1 MMITAT
7 MPAQQALS
15 MPPMKLSRIRF
26 CEAERM
32 ALRGRPD
39 IRPSQWADSYRQVNK
54 GSAQGQWQ
62 NSKTP
67 YLVEP
72 MDTWAQPWVRRELLC
87 FAPQTGKTQVAFN
100 CLMYAIDVDP
110 GPAMYIMADENSAR
124 RIIQRQLMPALRST
138 PRVARL
144 MMPKPSILLIQFV
157 NGMDLML
164 AWASSAAM
172 LASESVRY
180 MFYDEPAKYPS
191 FTGKEADPFSLGE
204 QRTNVY
210 QHNSKELFF
219 STPALD
225 GDEFD
230 RLMRNE
236 FDEIRRRYAV
246 CPVCGHAQIMRFR
259 NMHWGETRDPGLV
272 MRKRLARY
280 TCENCKMEWDDYMR
294 DSAVARGFWKADK
307 PVERAAA
314 VAFAPLPSWYSPF
327 VSMSRSVA
335 AYLRGQQDP
344 KKNYAFVTQHKCQAW
359 KDVVEPKKESEIL
372 TAHRCKMPEGIVP
385 PEAVALTMGIDMQK
399 VGFWFVVRAWGRE
412 LTSWLIRYGYLST
425 WEDVETMA
433 FGTRYPVDGTD
444 RTMGIFRAGL
454 DTGGGK
460 SSDDEWSR
468 TEEAYQ
474 WLRKHSRGVV
484 FGIKGAS
491 RPQLQRV
498 KVTTIDRMARG
509 NRPIPGGLDLR
520 IIDVGQFKDLIHWR
534 MTRKQGESQRWFL
547 HAGTGHDYV
556 RQLLAEEKRKDRHG
570 KATWVQIRRDNHLL
584 DCEVIAAACADSE
597 WSPSLQFLANRDEAK
612 KQAETAKKKK
622 KTEAPPAVRPGPRQL
637 PDWFNRR

>member
-1 MMITAT
+1 
-7 MPAQQALS
+7 
-15 MPPMKLSRIRF
+15 
-26 CEAERM
+26 
-32 ALRGRPD
+32 
-39 IRPSQWADSYRQVNK
+39 
-54 GSAQGQWQ
+54 
-62 NSKTP
+62 
-67 YLVEP
+67 
-72 MDTWAQPWVRRELLC
+72 
-87 FAPQTGKTQVAFN
+87 
-100 CLMYAIDVDP
+100 
-110 GPAMYIMADENSAR
+110 
-124 RIIQRQLMPALRST
+124 
-138 PRVARL
+138 
-144 MMPKPSILLIQFV
+144 
-157 NGMDLML
+157 
-164 AWASSAAM
+164 
-172 LASESVRY
+172 
-180 MFYDEPAKYPS
+180 
-191 FTGKEADPFSLGE
+191 
-204 QRTNVY
+204 
-210 QHNSKELFF
+210 
-219 STPALD
+219 
-225 GDEFD
+225 
-230 RLMRNE
+230 
-236 FDEIRRRYAV
+236 
-246 CPVCGHAQIMRFR
+246 
-259 NMHWGETRDPGLV
+259 
-272 MRKRLARY
+272 
-280 TCENCKMEWDDYMR
+280 
-294 DSAVARGFWKADK
+294 
-307 PVERAAA
+307 
-314 VAFAPLPSWYSPF
+314 
-327 VSMSRSVA
+327 MSRSVA

-597 WSPSLQFLANRDEAK
+597 WSPSLQFLANRDEAAKKAAEKAK
-612 KQAETAKKKK
+612 KQKPPAQQ
-622 KTEAPPAVRPGPRQL
+622 PAVRGPRQL
-637 PDWFNRR
+637 PDWFSRR